1 MAAAAN
7 VGYQNR
13 TDIVFDMTSDAT
25 AAVETFSIR
34 VTRAFRV
41 VGVTVI
47 AKQASAGSTVD
58 VKKGAATV
66 AAGVVCA
73 VANAVAT
80 ETSLASGADAVFAV
94 GDTMNVILNVPGVGA
109 RGTIIVETVPA
120 PFGDQTAVSAT

>member
-1 MAAAAN
+1 
-7 VGYQNR
+7 
-13 TDIVFDMTSDAT
+13 MTSDAT